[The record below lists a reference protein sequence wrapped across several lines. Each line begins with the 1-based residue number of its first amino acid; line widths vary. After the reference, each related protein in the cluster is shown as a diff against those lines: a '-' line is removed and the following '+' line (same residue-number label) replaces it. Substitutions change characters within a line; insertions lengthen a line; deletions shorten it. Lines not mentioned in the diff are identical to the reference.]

1 MSDEGFKNRRQSD
14 TGLRTRSLTTEFR
27 RVVDRLAYF
36 YTPEETR
43 LWLHTP
49 HPMLK
54 SERAIALVNAGRTQE
69 VLAVIDALAS
79 GAYV

>member
-1 MSDEGFKNRRQSD
+1 MSDEGFKNRRKSGGGLKAQSV
-14 TGLRTRSLTTEFR
+14 TAESRH
-27 RVVDRLAYF
+27 VVHRLAYF